1 MGDAHDDLDGTPE
14 RMFGRVLQEIR
25 QQRGISQERLGLD
38 SGYHRTYISLLERGR
53 NVPSLRTIFKLAMVL
68 NIAPSELVHRVETR
82 MKD

>member
-1 MGDAHDDLDGTPE
+1 MGHAQDDLDGTPE
-14 RMFGRVLQEIR
+14 RVFGLVLQEIR
-25 QQRGISQERLGLD
+25 HERGISQERLGLD

-68 NIAPSELVHRVETR
+68 NIAPSELVSRVETR